1 MTAAGI
7 DKSPFL
13 CGLVMPECCFG
24 QVAAL
29 VQLHND
35 YGSRFF
41 LPGQQQASNGAIL
54 VNSES
59 ELLQTL
65 QAFCKAAGLS
75 GFKLPRRIFGQ
86 TEPLPVNASGK
97 VLKSEVLALIS
108 AAQIGSDRRLSH
120 RSRL

>member
-1 MTAAGI
+1 M
-7 DKSPFL
+7 
-13 CGLVMPECCFG
+13 
-24 QVAAL
+24 
-29 VQLHND
+29 QLHND
-35 YGSRFF
+35 YGGKLF
-41 LPGQQQASNGAIL
+41 LSGQQQASNGATL
-54 VNSES
+54 ANSES

-97 VLKSEVLALIS
+97 VLKTEVLALIS
-108 AAQIGSDRRLSH
+108 AAQSGSDRRLWH